1 MSQSRRPFYAEAY
14 AQALPQVEGIRRRIP
29 SFSSPMLHVQR
40 VGQLDADLLDE
51 ELTDLL
57 AEPVKAALQNVSST
71 ASTKHMSEIYL
82 LLRLLLYKFSIMD
95 RGASYGAMLQNLRY
109 RNEWAHTSSLQST
122 ARDAPLRP
130 FQLTLYPILRILLPY
145 AYNKTKAYMS
155 DNRFSDA
162 PGDSPEF
169 LIWSLAEESLKMYN
183 IATLINFAIFLWNG
197 KYRTIVDRIL
207 GMRLVYANR
216 SLNRS
221 VSFEFLNRQLVWNAF
236 TEFLLFLLPLIRPQ
250 QLLKRL
256 ARLPK
261 NPAVLAA
268 LYGMLPEGISKRIHL
283 HEDKDGRVRLGHAQA
298 KNRLGP
304 YYNLPEECCAL
315 CFQRLERAAGVDVDV
330 RRQPEAIPAPA
341 PSVSIPSVNPM
352 HPSKGLVARRRG
364 REKHA
369 DGGQTESSAAAQRAA
384 ARAAKVAEL
393 RAERRKQAPSQS
405 TLEKPPS
412 LLAASPNGIRYLDA
426 LATTPYQTLPCVEKG
441 HECVYCYYC
450 IAEQLLSEN
459 MADELADNGGWECLR
474 CGEYV
479 WGARRRDTD
488 AEISMESVKK
498 EL

>member
-14 AQALPQVEGIRRRIP
+14 AHALPQVEGIRRRIP

-57 AEPVKAALQNVSST
+57 AEPVKAALRNVSST
-71 ASTKHMSEIYL
+71 VGTRHISEIYL

-95 RGASYGAMLQNLRY
+95 RGASYGAMLQNLKY

-145 AYNKTKAYMS
+145 AYNKGKAYMS
-155 DNRFSDA
+155 DNRFADA

-169 LIWSLAEESLKMYN
+169 LIWSLAEESLKLYN
-183 IATLINFAIFLWNG
+183 IAALINFAVFLWNG

-207 GMRLVYANR
+207 GMRLIYANR

-236 TEFLLFLLPLIRPQ
+236 T
-250 QLLKRL
+250 QLLRRL

-261 NPAVLAA
+261 NPALLAA
-268 LYGMLPEGISKRIHL
+268 LYGVLPEGISKRINL
-283 HEDKDGRVRLGHAQA
+283 HEDNDGRVRLGRALA
-298 KNRLGP
+298 KKRLGP
-304 YYNLPEECCAL
+304 YYYLPEECCAL

-330 RRQPEAIPAPA
+330 RREPEAIPAPA
-341 PSVSIPSVNPM
+341 PTVSIPTVNPL

-369 DGGQTESSAAAQRAA
+369 DGGQPESSAAAERAA

-393 RAERRKQAPSQS
+393 RAEHRKQVSS
-405 TLEKPPS
+405 HSEFEKRPS

-426 LATTPYQTLPCVEKG
+426 LAITPYQTLPCVEKG
-441 HECVYCYYC
+441 HDCIYCYYC
-450 IAEQLLSEN
+450 IAEQLLSDN

-479 WGARRRDTD
+479 WGAKRRDTD
-488 AEISMESVKK
+488 AEISMESLEK